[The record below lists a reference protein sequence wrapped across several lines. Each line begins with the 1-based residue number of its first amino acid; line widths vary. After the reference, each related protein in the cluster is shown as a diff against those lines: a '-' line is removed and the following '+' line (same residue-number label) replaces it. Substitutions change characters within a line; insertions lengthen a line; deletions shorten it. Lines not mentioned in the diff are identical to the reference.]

1 MGKVNRIILY
11 LPPMKSNKLN
21 LFSLT
26 MIVIGLVI
34 GLGIFRTSSDAAKAA
49 LTPNVFFFA
58 WVAGGIIAL
67 CGALTYAEIGS
78 RLPVTGGYYK
88 IFAECYHPSIAFAIN
103 CIILISNAASLSG
116 VALIG
121 SEYITPIIF
130 EGGSTDFVKALI
142 AMAAIVLFYGVN
154 LMGLRMSS
162 KTQNVLMLIKIGML
176 VILIAALFF

>member
-1 MGKVNRIILY
+1 MSKVNRIILY
-11 LPPMKSNKLN
+11 LPLMKSNKLN

-58 WVAGGIIAL
+58 WVAGGLIAY

-88 IFAECYHPSIAFAIN
+88 IFSYAYHPSIAFAVN
-103 CIILISNAASLSG
+103 CLILVSNSASLAG
-116 VALIG
+116 VAIVG
-121 SEYITPIIF
+121 GEYIT
-130 EGGSTDFVKALI
+130 G
-142 AMAAIVLFYGVN
+142 
-154 LMGLRMSS
+154 
-162 KTQNVLMLIKIGML
+162 
-176 VILIAALFF
+176 ILIPASRDSAWREVAANAAYIQQIQNIIAISAI